1 MKYVRI
7 TIPKIAYRAVLWI
20 TNNIRSI
27 QTFIKAA
34 YFYLFTD
41 LDKSQGFN
49 WLATE
54 HWTRA
59 RKYFN
64 EHHYIISTITDRGY
78 IIHTNMVKP

>member
-41 LDKSQGFN
+41 FKSQGFN
-49 WLATE
+49 WLALQNIEPE
-54 HWTRA
+54 HANTLMNIITR
-59 RKYFN
+59 
-64 EHHYIISTITDRGY
+64 IISTITDRGY
-78 IIHTNMVKP
+78 MPYTLIW